1 MRSLQSVSK
10 VSAAPRLKSV
20 DDGYASDGFLD
31 AGPLLM
37 SVVKQNIDVAQ
48 AEEYRHAGDS
58 DDSKEDD
65 DDFGGQVSTL
75 SIGWT
80 ITFKIKTFQG
90 LWKLRFHV
98 CRCSPHW
105 KRRVSNWDTVRNKL
119 PPCFDLQRGIHS
131 K

>member
-1 MRSLQSVSK
+1 M
-10 VSAAPRLKSV
+10 SAAPRLKSV

-90 LWKLRFHV
+90 CETPAIVAHGGHYASVDCAILIWAY
-98 CRCSPHW
+98 
-105 KRRVSNWDTVRNKL
+105 L
-119 PPCFDLQRGIHS
+119 PF
-131 K
+131 